1 MSWTAFFLGLVSVFL
16 HAGWNFLSKSGRP
29 SAAFYLVM
37 SMTSATIW
45 LPFFLF
51 SGLAAGKLPFSFW
64 LYWIGSGVCEVLYVL
79 GLFKAYSKCDIS
91 MAYPLARALPVLMVA
106 AVTIVFGIGRI
117 PVSAQPAPSGF
128 ESDSVVCSATNRNNG
143 RTAWDVKDE
152 IIGRSNCP
160 GEA

>member
-1 MSWTAFFLGLVSVFL
+1 MSWTAFFLVLVSVFL

-51 SGLAAGKLPFSFW
+51 SGLDAGKLPFSFW

-106 AVTIVFGIGRI
+106 AVTIVFGIGRFRG
-117 PVSAQPAPSGF
+117 PPRWP
-128 ESDSVVCSATNRNNG
+128 EWWWYRRDVC
-143 RTAWDVKDE
+143 
-152 IIGRSNCP
+152 
-160 GEA
+160 